1 MQYEEQ
7 KIDINTLSTS
17 TDTENKMNLVKAI
30 IYVWDI
36 SGIGKAN
43 DRKKQLPITPI
54 HISYQILCK
63 KIKPLC
69 NAFNKITQLTNDT
82 ITHDILWNI
91 TVTIS
96 YRNRRGHCHPKKRL
110 LNGTSTGGLNILSF
124 ASETF

>member
-1 MQYEEQ
+1 MHTHKKTTITNSNVSYILQYEEQ

-30 IYVWDI
+30 IYVRDI

-63 KIKPLC
+63 KS
-69 NAFNKITQLTNDT
+69 N
-82 ITHDILWNI
+82 
-91 TVTIS
+91 
-96 YRNRRGHCHPKKRL
+96 HCVIH
-110 LNGTSTGGLNILSF
+110 STKLHN
-124 ASETF
+124 